1 MPPVDGRHQCTGALI
16 LGAAG
21 ILAGRKA
28 STHWRAKAGLAQFG
42 AEFSADRVTVDG
54 KYMTSAGVSA
64 GLDMGLRLC
73 AELAGRD
80 IAEAIQLSMQYDPQ
94 PTFDAGDPA
103 TATDD
108 RLKLIETVLRQ

>member
-1 MPPVDGRHQCTGALI
+1 
-16 LGAAG
+16 
-21 ILAGRKA
+21 
-28 STHWRAKAGLAQFG
+28 
-42 AEFSADRVTVDG
+42 
-54 KYMTSAGVSA
+54 MTSAGVSA